1 MSVSIN
7 NVYQQVL
14 AISNKEQR
22 GYITPQEF
30 NLFARKAQNEI
41 FESTFQDYKDAYLNS
56 EQFIGQHNSLYMLKE
71 KMNPF
76 KVEDNAVTV
85 TSGVGEI
92 SLTAGTSVY
101 WIENVHDL
109 DGQHVFE
116 EVTKQ
121 ELNYLKDYF
130 SDNAFPLNIENIVLS
145 DNLKFI
151 SKNSFYRK
159 SDGKLV
165 FYPLASSGIT
175 PLVDF
180 IRPITDFDDPKWGY
194 VVVNNKALY
203 NSNTSKNFVLHSSE
217 ESSLVNKII
226 ELAGI
231 SMTNPFL
238 VQSAAT
244 NEQMNKADKNN

>member
-1 MSVSIN
+1 MSVSID

-14 AISNKEQR
+14 VIANKEQR
-22 GYITPQEF
+22 GYIAPQEF

-56 EQFIGQHNSLYMLKE
+56 EQFLGQHNSLFMLKE
-71 KMNPF
+71 KMNHF
-76 KVEDNAVTV
+76 KVEDNAVSV
-85 TSGVGEI
+85 SSAVGTI
-92 SLTAGTSVY
+92 TLTTGHSVY

-121 ELNYLKDYF
+121 EFNYLKDYF
-130 SDNAFPLNIENIVLS
+130 SDHAFPLNVDNIVLS
-145 DNLKFI
+145 GNLKFV

-159 SDGKLV
+159 SDGTLA

-203 NSNTSKNFVLHSSE
+203 NSNASTNFVLHSSE
-217 ESSLVNKII
+217 ESSLVNKIL

-231 SMTNPFL
+231 SMTDPAL
-238 VQSAAT
+238 IQSAVT